1 LTFRKGAT
9 WATKQITDLQ
19 KETHMK
25 ERIGFIGVGLMGHG
39 MAKNIVEKGWPLTV
53 LAHRKREAVDDLMS
67 RGAQEAASPRAVADA
82 SDIVVLC
89 VTGSPQVEAIVQG
102 PDGLASAGKKLMIV
116 DCSTSE
122 PASTRRLAETLAPK
136 EMTLID
142 APLSR
147 TPKDAWEGTLDVMVG
162 GDPEAVKRA
171 RPVLEAFA
179 GRVVDTGPVG
189 TGHTM
194 KLLNNFLSMGYA
206 AIYSEALMVGAKAG
220 LAPAVFDSV
229 ISGGR
234 MDCPFYQ
241 TFRKYVI
248 ERDRNAHRFTL
259 ANALKDVSYL
269 AGFAQAL
276 GVANPV
282 GAAVRNSFAQAVA
295 TGHGEAYVPM
305 LSDHVAE
312 WNGTSLAPSD
322 L

>member
-1 LTFRKGAT
+1 
-9 WATKQITDLQ
+9 
-19 KETHMK
+19 MK

-53 LAHRKREAVDDLMS
+53 LAHRKREAVDDLKA
-67 RGAQEAASPRAVADA
+67 RGAKEAASPSVLAES
-82 SDIVVLC
+82 SDVVVLC

-102 PDGLASAGKKLMIV
+102 PDGLASSGKPLLIV

-136 EMTLID
+136 GVALID

-162 GDPEAVKRA
+162 GDPDAVKRA

-179 GRVVDTGPVG
+179 GRVVETGPVG

-206 AIYSEALMVGAKAG
+206 ALYSEALVVGAKAG
-220 LAPAVFDSV
+220 LSPAVFDSV
-229 ISGGR
+229 IRGGR
-234 MDCPFYQ
+234 MDCPFYR
-241 TFRKYVI
+241 TFFQYVI

-259 ANALKDVSYL
+259 ANALKDMSYL

-295 TGHGEAYVPM
+295 TGHGGDYVPM
-305 LSDHVAE
+305 LSDLVAE
-312 WNGTSLAPSD
+312 WNGASLAPHSS
-322 L
+322 

>member
-1 LTFRKGAT
+1 
-9 WATKQITDLQ
+9 
-19 KETHMK
+19 MK

-53 LAHRKREAVDDLMS
+53 LAHRKREAVDDLKA
-67 RGAQEAASPRAVADA
+67 RGAKEAASRRAVADA

-89 VTGSPQVEAIVQG
+89 VTGTPQVEAIVEG
-102 PDGLASAGKKLMIV
+102 PDGLASARKPLTIV

-136 EMTLID
+136 GIALID

-248 ERDRNAHRFTL
+248 ERDRNAHRFTI

-282 GAAVRNSFAQAVA
+282 GAAVRNSFAQAAA
-295 TGHGEAYVPM
+295 TGHGEDYVPM
-305 LSDHVAE
+305 LSDWVAE
-312 WNGTSLAPSD
+312 WNGTSLAPSR